1 MTEPSIDDLKRIP
14 VFAEL
19 IPDELEI
26 VRQATRTHA
35 AAEGEVV
42 FAEGDQSDFICF
54 VIDGRLE
61 VIQKASDGRPVS
73 VSILGPGEA
82 FGEMALMEKSP
93 RSATVK
99 ALAPSS
105 LVVLD
110 QPKFEALIRDKPEA
124 AVKMLMGLCRM
135 LSKRLR
141 QTNHRLIDC
150 IAQCA
155 DT

>member
-1 MTEPSIDDLKRIP
+1 MTEPSIADLKKIP
-14 VFAEL
+14 VFLEFT
-19 IPDELEI
+19 PGELEI
-26 VRQATRTHA
+26 LRQATRTRA

-42 FAEGDQSDFICF
+42 FEEGDQSDFICF
-54 VIDGRLE
+54 VVEGRLE
-61 VIQKASDGRPVS
+61 VIQKASDGRPVK
-73 VSILGPGEA
+73 VSILDPGES

-110 QPKFEALIRDKPEA
+110 HAKFESMIRDKPEA

-150 IAQCA
+150 MAE
-155 DT
+155 